1 MTLQKIL
8 AALVGDD
15 DAATLLRTLAVDPRL
30 TGDGA
35 VSRAHLAQVLSMVL
49 FGDLLK
55 RVSSGRA
62 YVEQTLADGGR
73 VVFDHGALRT
83 VAWPSNGTLPSGR
96 AAIARVL
103 EAFGY
108 RQSAVYPLERLKMT
122 GYSYTQSDF
131 SESIAQYFVSEF
143 HPERFSPDFQA
154 TVSRVVSRSI
164 DPLPAALAT
173 RLEAVKDGA
182 EVSLAE
188 AAVLVRAAVAC
199 FARHHPEPSL
209 GDYER
214 LKSESAEMA
223 WIATEG
229 NAFNHA
235 TDRVAD
241 VFATAE
247 RERLAGRALKE
258 QVEVSATG
266 RVKQTAL
273 IADKVQR
280 GFVGADGKRI
290 EMLVPGSFYEFI
302 TRECLPNSERLDLAF
317 DAGNATGIFKVTS
330 ATP

>member
-1 MTLQKIL
+1 MTLEKIL
-8 AALVGDD
+8 AAVVGQ
-15 DAATLLRTLAVDPRL
+15 DAAAGLIRTLVVEPAL
-30 TGDGA
+30 QGDGP
-35 VSRAHLAQVLSMVL
+35 VSRAHLAQALSMVL
-49 FGDLLK
+49 FGDLLT
-55 RVSSGRA
+55 RVPSGRA
-62 YVEQTLADGGR
+62 YVEQTLAEGGR

-96 AAIARVL
+96 AAISRVL

-108 RQSAVYPLERLKMT
+108 RQAAVYPLERLKMT
-122 GYSYTQSDF
+122 GYAYAHMDYP
-131 SESIAQYFVSEF
+131 ESIAQYFVSEF

-154 TVSRVVSRSI
+154 AVTRVVSSST
-164 DPLPAALAT
+164 DPLTVEMAS
-173 RLEAVKDGA
+173 RLDAINNGA
-182 EVSLAE
+182 EVNVNE
-188 AAVLVRAAVAC
+188 AATLVKAAADC
-199 FARHHPEPSL
+199 FARHHPEPTL
-209 GDYER
+209 ADYER

-229 NAFNHA
+229 NSFNHA

-247 RERLAGRALKE
+247 RERAAGRAIKE

-273 IADKVQR
+273 IADKVNR
-280 GFVGADGKRI
+280 GFVGTNGKRV

-302 TRECLPNSERLDLAF
+302 TRECLPNSDRLDLAF

-330 ATP
+330 ATT